1 MEFVHELKA
10 SDYLI
15 ALTGVVLLIYAA
27 ISLFRLKRIA
37 VRLFLAI
44 FLIGPLIE
52 FYHWLTKPAYGAYF
66 NQIGYLAL
74 ISGLVLNGIMLIYV
88 YRLKQKGVLI
98 G

>member
-1 MEFVHELKA
+1 MHELNA

-15 ALTGVVLLIYAA
+15 AMAGVVLLIYAA
-27 ISLFRLKRIA
+27 MSLFQLKRIA
-37 VRLFLAI
+37 VSLFLAI

-66 NQIGYLAL
+66 SQIGYLAL
-74 ISGLVLNGIMLIYV
+74 ISGLVVNGIILIYV
-88 YRLKQKGVLI
+88 NRLKQKGALI